1 MYMSTEPC
9 PYCGRRIP
17 ATTTPIK
24 KCGYCGGEWVET
36 GGGITAGGGGP
47 KPATA

>member
-1 MYMSTEPC
+1 MPTEPC

-24 KCGYCGGEWVET
+24 KCGYCGGEWIEKKSANT
-36 GGGITAGGGGP
+36 
-47 KPATA
+47 KKR